1 MTKIVFV
8 GAGAMAEAI
17 IKGLTKKEKV
27 SPEQIH
33 VTNKSDLEQ
42 LKHLES
48 TYHVQLVCAEKK
60 ALTEA
65 DIVFL
70 AMKPKDAVDACQE
83 IAAFINKEA
92 TIISVIAGVSIQTI
106 TAHLGSRPIAR
117 VMPNTSAAVGL
128 SASAVSW
135 NDLVSEESKL
145 GIIDLL
151 ESIGTVKAVVEEDL
165 HVVTA
170 LAGSGPAYLYF
181 FAEQFEA
188 AAVEHGMNQADARQL
203 FIQTM
208 EGAAQMLKKGD
219 VEPAELRKKVTSPGG
234 TTEAGIEQLVKH
246 KVDEAIFACIDAAQ
260 KKSRELGKQY
270 E

>member
-1 MTKIVFV
+1 MSKIVFI

-17 IKGLTKKEKV
+17 INGLTKEEKV
-27 SPEQIH
+27 LPAQIH
-33 VTNKSDLEQ
+33 VTNKSDIDQLEH
-42 LKHLES
+42 LKQ
-48 TYHVQLVCAEKK
+48 TYNVQIVCEEKK
-60 ALTEA
+60 AITEA
-65 DIVFL
+65 NIIVL
-70 AMKPKDAVDACQE
+70 AMKPKDAIDAFGE
-83 IAAFINKEA
+83 IASYLNEGAM
-92 TIISVIAGVSIQTI
+92 IISVIAGVSIQTI
-106 TAHLGSRPIAR
+106 STHLGTRPIAR

-135 NDLVSEESKL
+135 NDLVSEKSKL
-145 GIIDLL
+145 EVIDIL
-151 ESIGTVKAVVEEDL
+151 EAIGSVKVVDEEDL

-170 LAGSGPAYLYF
+170 LAGSGPAYLYY

-188 AAVEHGMNQADARQL
+188 AAVQHGLTSADARQL

-219 VEPAELRKKVTSPGG
+219 VEPSELRRKVTSPGG
-234 TTEAGIEQLVKH
+234 TTEAGVEQLIHH

-260 KKSRELGKQY
+260 NKSRVLGKQY